1 MNRSDQGEHLSLYIA
16 TERTSLMRIHPF
28 SPIAFS
34 LFVSSLVLVGCSG
47 SGGGNIPPASALG
60 DLSNPLEV
68 QSSNGVAMLHLSA
81 VLDPH
86 TGAPAFAYQG
96 SEQAPTIRV
105 NPGDTI
111 DLTYENDLP
120 PSSSDPLNMTN
131 LHFHGLTVS
140 PNPPADDVM
149 LMAMPGQSMHYS
161 LQIPPEQPPGI
172 YWYHPHA
179 HGETNWQVS
188 NGMAGAII
196 VDGVSSY
203 APQLVGMRER
213 VMIVRDN
220 LMRPDF
226 STLAKLTRTLSSKR
240 ARLDNGLTSSTCSS
254 QPEENRALT
263 VNGVTAPTI
272 SIAPGER
279 QFWRIVNAGA
289 GRYLDLAVDGESV
302 QLVSLD
308 GVSLAV
314 YPGNAVTQT
323 VGHVLVPPAGR
334 AEIIVTGQSSGAAL
348 RTLCVDS
355 GPIGDPDPAAVLAV
369 LMPPTSATS
378 ATIAKTIVKPS
389 SLRFKAGSGN
399 GAYTALPAPTA
410 KRTITLSESADGLS
424 FFINGQAFDMN
435 APPLITVQS
444 GTVEEWTVLN
454 TTQEV
459 HDFHIHQVHFVA
471 EDVNGQTQSPYRWV
485 DTINVP
491 YETTAAD
498 GTMTPGEVKLLM
510 DFRDPVVRGTFM
522 FHCHILEHE
531 DGGMMAKIAVQ

>member
-1 MNRSDQGEHLSLYIA
+1 
-16 TERTSLMRIHPF
+16 MRMPPF
-28 SPIAFS
+28 ARFAFGV
-34 LFVSSLVLVGCSG
+34 LVSVLGLVGCSG
-47 SGGGNIPPASALG
+47 SGGGAVPPASALG

-68 QSSNGVAMLHLSA
+68 QSSKGVAMLHLNA

-105 NPGDTI
+105 KPGDTI

-149 LMAMPGQSMHYS
+149 LMAMPGQSIHYS

-196 VDGVSSY
+196 VEGVSSY

-213 VMIVRDN
+213 VLIVRDN
-220 LMRPDF
+220 IIHPDF
-226 STLAKLTRTLSSKR
+226 STLAKLKRTRSSKR
-240 ARLDNGLTSSTCSS
+240 ARLDNGQSSSACSS
-254 QPEENRALT
+254 QPEDNHALT
-263 VNGVTAPTI
+263 VNGITAPTI
-272 SIAPGER
+272 SIAPGEQ

-289 GRYLDLAVDGESV
+289 GRYLDLAVDGESL

-308 GVSLAV
+308 GVPLAA
-314 YPGNAVTQT
+314 YPGNPVTQT
-323 VGHVLVPPAGR
+323 VSHVLVPPAGR
-334 AEIIVTGQSSGAAL
+334 AEIIVKGQSSGAAL

-355 GPIGDPDPAAVLAV
+355 GPVGDPDPAAVLAV
-369 LMPPTSATS
+369 LTPLTSATTS
-378 ATIAKTIVKPS
+378 KSIVKAS
-389 SLRFKAGSGN
+389 SLRFKANSGN
-399 GAYTALPAPTA
+399 GAYTTLPAPTT
-410 KRTITLSESADGLS
+410 KRTITLSETSDGLS

-435 APPLITVQS
+435 APPLITAQS

-459 HDFHIHQVHFVA
+459 HDFHIHQIHFVV
-471 EDVNGQTQSPYRWV
+471 EDVNAQTQSPYRWL
-485 DTINVP
+485 DTVNVP
-491 YETTAAD
+491 YQTTAAN
-498 GTMTPGEVKLLM
+498 GTTTPGEVKLLM
-510 DFRDPVVRGTFM
+510 DFRDPIIRGTFM
-522 FHCHILEHE
+522 FHCHVLEHE